1 MHVESAKVPLPLSTQ
16 LSTEQPA
23 SAAQSVPQFTADSF
37 DNQPGAEILATRLNT
52 FNENISAIL
61 NAKKSETEKTGTEK
75 PNTEGLDASDIALM
89 CKNFTSAF
97 NLDDILVEES
107 SQLKAIQILLTLTNC
122 HDINSLKAFANSK
135 LDENPDNQDDC
146 QKLKDSADKDNN
158 NPITLPP
165 GYGMTSQNFSFF
177 RDKLMNSFI
186 DSQFSEANFETKEM
200 DQLKDALRMAKM
212 QIAGNT
218 GIGNFKES
226 ITFDQFDREQVS
238 KLTGSL
244 IYPRQKLCADN
255 LAKEI
260 LALQQQLFDSDSG
273 LIGMLG
279 NNEDITNLLQGNQP
293 YHLKQL
299 LARQGADNRA
309 TLTNDAALLVSFVA
323 RNSKFADE
331 FAKLDINPENL
342 THLAKAHS
350 ILNHGQADEHKE
362 LSNEIA
368 AKGLK
373 GSDDFTRTFFKSETA
388 NKYKA
393 EPPFARIA
401 LWLAESNQSG

>member
-255 LAKEI
+255 LAKR
-260 LALQQQLFDSDSG
+260 SWRY
-273 LIGMLG
+273 
-279 NNEDITNLLQGNQP
+279 NNSCSTPTQG
-293 YHLKQL
+293 
-299 LARQGADNRA
+299 
-309 TLTNDAALLVSFVA
+309 
-323 RNSKFADE
+323 
-331 FAKLDINPENL
+331 
-342 THLAKAHS
+342 
-350 ILNHGQADEHKE
+350 
-362 LSNEIA
+362 
-368 AKGLK
+368 
-373 GSDDFTRTFFKSETA
+373 
-388 NKYKA
+388 
-393 EPPFARIA
+393 
-401 LWLAESNQSG
+401 